1 MPGRR
6 ATVTA
11 DPPGPIGRRA
21 GTGAVG
27 QLPSAGMREHSG
39 PGKSWRS
46 VLEPTTGH
54 RSRLSVRSVLSFG
67 SYGSLLSFGSAL
79 SVLSCT
85 SVGSLLS
92 INSAGSI
99 LSINSAGSILS
110 INSAGSILSSGSAG
124 SILSRRSAGSI
135 LSSEAVGGRPD
146 GAGGTTD
153 DGDHAA
159 SDGDLAV
166 VHAIGSADDD
176 SRRVRWPAAH
186 RRRPP
191 RPL

>member
-1 MPGRR
+1 MVGAPWPTGHC
-6 ATVTA
+6 
-11 DPPGPIGRRA
+11 DEI
-21 GTGAVG
+21 GAVG
-27 QLPSAGMREHSG
+27 QLPWAGMREQSG
-39 PGKSWRS
+39 PGTSWRS
-46 VLEPTTGH
+46 LLEPTTGR

-135 LSSEAVGGRPD
+135 LSNEAVRGRPD
-146 GAGGTTD
+146 GAGNKADRD

-159 SDGDLAV
+159 SDGDHDLAV
-166 VHAIGSADDD
+166 VHALGSADDD